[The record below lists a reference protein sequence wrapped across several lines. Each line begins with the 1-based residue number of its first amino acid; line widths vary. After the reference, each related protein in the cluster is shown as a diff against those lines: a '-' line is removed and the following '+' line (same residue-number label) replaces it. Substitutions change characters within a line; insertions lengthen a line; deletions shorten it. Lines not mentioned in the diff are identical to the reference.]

1 MHIIFK
7 CVLMLFIQ
15 NYQNQYILV
24 ETTACQSW
32 LVFLRHSVVI
42 TDVSSSYLSDI
53 LSRER

>member
-1 MHIIFK
+1 
-7 CVLMLFIQ
+7 MLFIQ